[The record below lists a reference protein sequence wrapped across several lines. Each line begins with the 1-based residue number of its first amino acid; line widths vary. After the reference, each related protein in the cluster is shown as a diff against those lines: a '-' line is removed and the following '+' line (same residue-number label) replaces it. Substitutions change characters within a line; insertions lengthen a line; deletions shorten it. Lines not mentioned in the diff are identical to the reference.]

1 MKRLSLCT
9 LCDSLLTIYKMF
21 VRLHLDYAYIT
32 YDKSGNVIFESKLER
47 VQYKTCLA
55 ITGAIQGTNRE
66 SIYAELSLE
75 SLLGRRWYRKLL
87 FFLQN
92 TIWPFSSLPDSLYK
106 FCQII

>member
-1 MKRLSLCT
+1 MS
-9 LCDSLLTIYKMF
+9 
-21 VRLHLDYAYIT
+21 VRLHLDYAYIM

-47 VQYKTCLA
+47 AQYKACLA
-55 ITGAIQGTNRE
+55 IAGAIQGTNRE

-106 FCQII
+106 FSQII